1 MAVVSPAPGMGSVGF
16 GDGLQSALFQEALLT
31 EFKNNFAQSLTTF
44 TGCSHGVIT
53 KERGSSLVFAG
64 ISSKS
69 VSSQSC
75 WASPKSM
82 PCFSRFG

>member
-44 TGCSHGVIT
+44 TGRSHVKNHRARSAQVHHVVGQN
-53 KERGSSLVFAG
+53 S
-64 ISSKS
+64 
-69 VSSQSC
+69 
-75 WASPKSM
+75 
-82 PCFSRFG
+82 